1 MVLLYTP
8 VGYLCQGRLLQQ
20 NHPFFAMQSADAG
33 EFVAA
38 LAGCRGIGG
47 NLKEAEEEK
56 EGTIHEWNP
65 IVQSNKKISS
75 QGRNQKTL
83 VLNFYYFAIFLFFI
97 LHFIIFFWVHKYV
110 KFIQDTI
117 FFLI

>member
-8 VGYLCQGRLLQQ
+8 VGYLCQRRLLQQ
-20 NHPFFAMQSADAG
+20 NHPFFAMQSTDAG

-75 QGRNQKTL
+75 QGRNQKNL
-83 VLNFYYFAIFLFFI
+83 VLNFYYFGNFF
-97 LHFIIFFWVHKYV
+97 FFFGY
-110 KFIQDTI
+110 TNM
-117 FFLI
+117 

>member
-20 NHPFFAMQSADAG
+20 NHPFLAMQSADAG

-38 LAGCRGIGG
+38 LAGCRGIAG

-56 EGTIHEWNP
+56 EETIHEWNP
-65 IVQSNKKISS
+65 IVQSNKKNSS
-75 QGRNQKTL
+75 QGRNQKNL
-83 VLNFYYFAIFLFFI
+83 VLNFYYFG
-97 LHFIIFFWVHKYV
+97 
-110 KFIQDTI
+110 I
-117 FFLI
+117 FFLGIQICKIYSGYHFFLI